1 MYVSRYASVPVVTA
15 QHLDVIFPT
24 THLPLAGPARWNWGY
39 NTACAILRLATAA
52 VAAAAAAAAAASV
65 PDCPQDYLLASK
77 LDHHILACPLWEK
90 VSVLQSSLDGTG
102 QNISSFDKDER
113 ANPGWQKHSGKICCE
128 MNTDTNTGLIE
139 AMLLDP
145 GQ

>member
-24 THLPLAGPARWNWGY
+24 THLPFAGPARWNWGN

-52 VAAAAAAAAAASV
+52 VAAAAAASV
-65 PDCPQDYLLASK
+65 PDCPQDYLLAAK
-77 LDHHILACPLWEK
+77 LEHHILACPLWEK

-102 QNISSFDKDER
+102 QNISSFER
-113 ANPGWQKHSGKICCE
+113 ANPGRQKHSVKNCFE
-128 MNTDTNTGLIE
+128 MNAWHQHRIDRSI
-139 AMLLDP
+139 AP
-145 GQ
+145 